1 MTAENNQKNL
11 KLNPRLA
18 KIAELLPN
26 CRSVADIGTDHAYIP
41 IYALLK
47 GKAEYAIASDINRGP
62 VERAGKNA
70 RLFGLEDKLSLRLG
84 PGLETLSAG
93 DAEVIVI
100 AGMGGILISEIL
112 ENSKAVALS
121 AKYLVLQP
129 MTAAKELREY
139 LCKNNFAIESEALV
153 AEEDKLYNIL
163 CVRPG
168 GKSEYTEKELI
179 LGKGLE
185 KADPQLYRRY
195 FAGIERKLKIRLSG
209 LESSDLPQN
218 QEMANE
224 VRGQIELI
232 NN

>member
-1 MTAENNQKNL
+1 ML
-11 KLNPRLA
+11 F
-18 KIAELLPN
+18 
-26 CRSVADIGTDHAYIP
+26 RS
-41 IYALLK
+41 
-47 GKAEYAIASDINRGP
+47 
-62 VERAGKNA
+62 
-70 RLFGLEDKLSLRLG
+70 
-84 PGLETLSAG
+84 
-93 DAEVIVI
+93 
-100 AGMGGILISEIL
+100 
-112 ENSKAVALS
+112 
-121 AKYLVLQP
+121 
-129 MTAAKELREY
+129 
-139 LCKNNFAIESEALV
+139 
-153 AEEDKLYNIL
+153 
-163 CVRPG
+163 RPG